1 MPEQEFDA
9 RPEQERRIFR
19 RIVAIMALIAATFVG
34 GVFVFFLVRDMANAE
49 PWMME
54 VFRAHPGALLGLPL
68 AALAALCIVLFLEA
82 KSGPIEFEGF
92 SFKFRGASGEII
104 LWVICFLAIASAI
117 KLMW

>member
-9 RPEQERRIFR
+9 RAERERLIFR

-68 AALAALCIVLFLEA
+68 AALAALCVV
-82 KSGPIEFEGF
+82 SF
-92 SFKFRGASGEII
+92 SKPSRVPLNLRGSVSSFAEHR
-104 LWVICFLAIASAI
+104 AR
-117 KLMW
+117 